1 MIAKQEESCSAQ
13 TSPRFSQ
20 RVSSAGGAPP
30 NSQPTPATR
39 PQLRLRRRKY
49 GRGVRP
55 RASRA
60 RSIDGA
66 PPGRAA
72 LPCCLSLYR
81 CNLWVVCVMCGFRG
95 SVGPGKIPFA
105 FGDVCLSASRRG
117 RHGRR
122 ARARGR
128 RGVPPV
134 SPIASSPQSTPG
146 SRHCSDGCGRAPS
159 GHARRHAHPPC
170 R

>member
-13 TSPRFSQ
+13 TSPRFSP
-20 RVSSAGGAPP
+20 RVSSAGGAPQTL
-30 NSQPTPATR
+30 SR
-39 PQLRLRRRKY
+39 RRRRGRRLRLRRRRKY

-55 RASRA
+55 RA

-72 LPCCLSLYR
+72 LPCCLSLSR

-105 FGDVCLSASRRG
+105 FGDVCLSASTRRG